1 MNAPTFSARFRSLDD
16 PAETYALTE
25 VVYRDRRGGL
35 LEVAHDTAAWSARA
49 PAAWRALFASRPDSG
64 VWAQREWVQPH
75 VADENVVSLGEGH
88 TPLLP
93 ARGYGQKLGLAR
105 LFIKQCGTS
114 HTGSFKDLGMTVLV
128 SSVKQAIAEGRPI
141 RAIACASTGDTSA
154 ALAAYGAAAEIP
166 VVVLLP
172 AGKVSPA
179 QLVQPLA
186 HGALVAALDTDF
198 DGCMRVVKRLTEEP
212 TIYLANSMNSLRVE
226 GQKTIAVEVARQLG
240 WSAPDWVLVPSGN
253 LGNVAAIAK
262 GFLEAKA
269 AGVVDRVPRL
279 VACQV
284 EAANPLYRAFQRAR
298 AAGRPIDLAD
308 VEDVVAGATEASAIR
323 IGAPVSAPRAVRALN
338 ATEGLAEQAT
348 ESELAAAVVASDRA
362 GFFHDPHTGVALACL
377 EKLVR
382 AGTIAKD
389 DTVVVVS
396 TAHGLKFQEFKAR
409 LCAATNQPV
418 ELPGDPDAA
427 LEALHRALDARPS
440 S

>member
-1 MNAPTFSARFRSLDD
+1 MTATFSARFRSLED
-16 PAETYALTE
+16 PTETYALTE
-25 VVYRDRRGGL
+25 VVYRDKRGGL
-35 LEVAHDTAAWSARA
+35 LEVAHDTAAWTTRT
-49 PAAWRALFASRPDSG
+49 PEAWRELFASRRDSG

-75 VADENVVSLGEGH
+75 VTDENVVSLGEGH
-88 TPLLP
+88 SPLLP
-93 ARGYGQKLGLAR
+93 ARGYGRALGLER

-179 QLVQPLA
+179 QLVQPIA

-226 GQKTIAVEVARQLG
+226 GQKTIAIEVAMQLG
-240 WSAPDWVLVPSGN
+240 WKAPDWVLVPSGN

-262 GFLEAKA
+262 GFLEARD
-269 AGVVDRVPRL
+269 AGIVDRVPRL

-284 EAANPLYRAFQRAR
+284 EAANPLYRAFEKAR
-298 AAGRPIDLAD
+298 TLGRPLVLSD
-308 VEDVVAGATEASAIR
+308 VEDVIAGATDASAIR
-323 IGAPVSAPRAVRALN
+323 IGAPVSAPRAVRALLSTN
-338 ATEGLAEQAT
+338 GLVEQAS
-348 ESELAAAVVASDRA
+348 EAELAAAVVASDRA

-377 EKLVR
+377 EKLLAR
-382 AGTIAKD
+382 GTIARA

-396 TAHGLKFQEFKAR
+396 TAHGLKFNEFKAR
-409 LCAATNQPV
+409 AGAANVPV
-418 ELPGDPDAA
+418 QLPGEPAAA
-427 LEALHRALDARPS
+427 LAGLLRALDART
-440 S
+440 

>member
-1 MNAPTFSARFRSLDD
+1 VTFSARFRSLED
-16 PAETYALTE
+16 PTETYALTD

-35 LEVAHDTAAWSARA
+35 LEVAHDTTAWKERA
-49 PAAWRALFASRPDSG
+49 PDAWRELFASRRESG

-75 VADENVVSLGEGH
+75 VAEENVVTLGEGH
-88 TPLLP
+88 SPLLP
-93 ARGYGQKLGLAR
+93 GRGYGRALGLEK

-179 QLVQPLA
+179 QLVQPIA

-226 GQKTIAVEVARQLG
+226 GQKTIAIEVSMQLG
-240 WSAPDWVLVPSGN
+240 WKVPDWVLVPSGN

-262 GFLEAKA
+262 GFVEAQKA
-269 AGVVDRVPRL
+269 GLLDRVPRI

-284 EAANPLYRAFQRAR
+284 EAANPLYRAFEKAR
-298 AAGRPIDLAD
+298 GLGRPLVLSD
-308 VEDVVAGATEASAIR
+308 VEDVVAGATDASAIR
-323 IGAPVSAPRAVRALN
+323 IGAPVSAPRAVRALL
-338 ATEGLAEQAT
+338 ATDGLVEQAS

-377 EKLVR
+377 EKLVAR
-382 AGTIAKD
+382 GTIGKA

-396 TAHGLKFQEFKAR
+396 TAHGLKFNEFKAR
-409 LCAATNQPV
+409 AGAANVPV
-418 ELPGDPDAA
+418 QLPGDPAAA
-427 LEALHRALDARPS
+427 LAGLLRALDARS
-440 S
+440 